1 MSQYPEARFLLSAN
15 SARQFVADSGREVA
29 VAGRSNAGKSSA
41 INAIVNRRQ
50 FARTS
55 KTPGRTQLVN
65 FFELAEGRRL
75 VDLPGYGFAK
85 VAEGVREHWGRLIQQ
100 YFEGRN
106 SLAGLLLVVD
116 IRRGLTDFDRQLLAL
131 CASVD
136 VPVHVLLT
144 KADKL
149 KRGQA
154 AKVQREV
161 STELGGSVQGVQL
174 FSATRHSG
182 LEEARERLDAL
193 LSAAPRRRSDGHPG
207 AG

>member
-1 MSQYPEARFLLSAN
+1 MSQYPQARFLLSAN
-15 SARQFVADSGREVA
+15 SAGQFVADSGREVA

-65 FFELAEGRRL
+65 FFELGEGRRL

-85 VAEGVREHWGRLIQQ
+85 VAEGMREHWGRLIQQ
-100 YFEGRN
+100 YFEGRK

-116 IRRGLTDFDRQLLAL
+116 IRRGLADFDRQLLAL

-154 AKVQREV
+154 AAALAAARR
-161 STELGGSVQGVQL
+161 ELGGAGGVQL
-174 FSATRHSG
+174 FSALKRTG
-182 LEEARERLDAL
+182 LDEAREAL
-193 LSAAPRRRSDGHPG
+193 ERFLAEADPRQHR
-207 AG
+207 